1 MSGWY
6 CWLNFVSKIFWNEM
20 KTIAFF
26 LFMTVSLSVMAQ
38 KDYYDLA
45 EEADKAIKEH
55 RWSDAEM
62 VITEALEAAP
72 DNPSNVWLLSNL
84 GIVRFN
90 LGQDSLA
97 LETLNEAHRKAP
109 SSVVV
114 LENRAKVYRS
124 MGRDKDAYNDYSR
137 IIALDSTMLEP
148 RFLHCMIAI
157 NFLDLAN
164 AQIDI
169 ETIERIAPDSEE
181 LAIARA
187 SMYQTTG
194 QLNLAVE
201 QYSILIER
209 APSAVYYGGRAACL
223 LMLEK
228 YGDAAE
234 DIAAGLKLDES
245 DAELYLY
252 RAYLH
257 KRRYHYRDAEND
269 KRKAISLGADP
280 QRAEALLK

>member
-1 MSGWY
+1 
-6 CWLNFVSKIFWNEM
+6 M
-20 KTIAFF
+20 KMKSIIVLLLIAVV
-26 LFMTVSLSVMAQ
+26 LPAKSQNSYL
-38 KDYYDLA
+38 DLA

-55 RWSDAEM
+55 RWRDAEM
-62 VITEALEAAP
+62 VIEEALESEP
-72 DNPSNVWLLSNL
+72 ENPSNVLLLSNL

-97 LETLNEAHRKAP
+97 LEVLNKAHRIAP
-109 SSVVV
+109 ASVVV
-114 LENRAKVYRS
+114 LENRAKVFRS

-137 IIALDSTMLEP
+137 IIELDSTLLEP
-148 RFLHCMIAI
+148 RFLHCMIAL
-157 NFLDLAN
+157 NFLDLAS
-164 AQIDI
+164 AQADIDA
-169 ETIERIAPDSEE
+169 IERMAPDSDE
-181 LAIARA
+181 LAISRV
-187 SMYQTTG
+187 SLYQTTG
-194 QLNLAVE
+194 QPDKAVE

-228 YGDAAE
+228 YGEAAE

-245 DAELYLY
+245 DSELYLY